1 MQPSNN
7 FAVNNLEGTLS
18 RLHREDTDAW
28 RTSNLLTSRKENA
41 VNQLGAMWGG
51 VKKSENCNG
60 LETVNHS

>member
-7 FAVNNLEGTLS
+7 FAENNLEGTLS
-18 RLHREDTDAW
+18 GLHREDTDAW

-51 VKKSENCNG
+51 GSRNLKIA
-60 LETVNHS
+60 TVWKL